1 MENEQLAYEP
11 LIIHCLCLFLARVL
25 GTARTVSDIT
35 AMFYSLTLS
44 LYVLSLIMKQIF
56 LAHYSSSFLKYV
68 VISHAALLF
77 RNLVGF
83 PLSACLQLM

>member
-11 LIIHCLCLFLARVL
+11 LIIYRLSLFLSRVL

-44 LYVLSLIMKQIF
+44 LYVLSLAVKRIF
-56 LAHYSSSFLKYV
+56 LVHFSSSFLKYV
-68 VISHAALLF
+68 VISHAALPF
-77 RNLVGF
+77 RN
-83 PLSACLQLM
+83 

>member
-11 LIIHCLCLFLARVL
+11 LIIHCLSLFL
-25 GTARTVSDIT
+25 ARTVSDIT

-44 LYVLSLIMKQIF
+44 LYVLSLVMKQIF
-56 LAHYSSSFLKYV
+56 LAHYSSSFLKYA
-68 VISHAALLF
+68 VISRAALLF